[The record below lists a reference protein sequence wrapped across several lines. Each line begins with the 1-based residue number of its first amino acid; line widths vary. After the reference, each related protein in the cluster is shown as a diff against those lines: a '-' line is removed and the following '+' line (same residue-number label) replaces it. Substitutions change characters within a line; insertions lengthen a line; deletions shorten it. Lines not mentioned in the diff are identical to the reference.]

1 MPLAGISR
9 IKTICCNEG
18 GYYAIH
24 ETDRHGFNNPDIEW
38 DKNFLDYILI
48 GDSFIYGSAV
58 NRPNDIASV
67 LRKKYNKSVLNL
79 GYPGYGP
86 LMEYAALKEYYKINT
101 LNVLWFYFDNDID
114 DLNLELSSKILNQYY
129 DNQNFSQKLKF
140 KQDEI
145 NKVIIKTVN
154 EEEKDSKKRAEL
166 YIDNSY
172 VNFIKLYNL
181 RNKIFPKKKIKK
193 YKKFKKILKMAK
205 EFSLNNN
212 SNFYFVYLPGYE
224 VIKNSNKSL
233 DKNIIKIVKNLEINF
248 IDIRK
253 EVFHKEKDPLELFP
267 FRMHGH
273 YNEIG
278 YEKIADIIN
287 TMIK

>member
-1 MPLAGISR
+1 PPKTYFVKDLNLMPLAGISR

-253 EVFHKEKDPLELFP
+253 EVFHKEKDP
-267 FRMHGH
+267 
-273 YNEIG
+273 
-278 YEKIADIIN
+278 
-287 TMIK
+287 